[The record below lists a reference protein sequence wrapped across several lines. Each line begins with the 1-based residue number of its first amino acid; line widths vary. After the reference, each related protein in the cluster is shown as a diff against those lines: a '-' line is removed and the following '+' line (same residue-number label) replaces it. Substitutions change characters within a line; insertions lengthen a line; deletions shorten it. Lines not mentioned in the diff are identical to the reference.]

1 MEPKAK
7 GKPPIYGQRM
17 RRVCVSLDDFTIA
30 EAKRIGGG
38 NLAAGI
44 RQAVNPR
51 QVRGP
56 GHEASPDA
64 LSPDTLPPQLPPP

>member
-1 MEPKAK
+1 MEQKAK
-7 GKPPIYGQRM
+7 GKPPLYGQRM
-17 RRVCVSLDDFTIA
+17 RRVCVSLDAATIA

-56 GHEASPDA
+56 APEASPDA
-64 LSPDTLPPQLPPP
+64 LPLDTSPPPI